1 MKSKKLFLF
10 IIMLLTMQGA
20 MAQTNDLSKEDMTQL
35 LQYTQQKVNQF
46 NGYVSFIAKKQ
57 RYTSQQQQNEVE
69 RNKDAYI
76 REALKLF
83 IGKGEDYTDEY
94 GNKQPA
100 PEMQVSS
107 IRRNGQVTVK
117 SKKVSEYLKALKGL
131 NYKNVTI
138 TSGDAFFCSEARQI
152 GEGKYVTTLSFR
164 QYFIGERDGRVVY
177 RDKTDKTVTVY
188 IERKNIDGRAQ
199 WTVLLGNIEV
209 KATDKY

>member
-1 MKSKKLFLF
+1 
-10 IIMLLTMQGA
+10 
-20 MAQTNDLSKEDMTQL
+20 
-35 LQYTQQKVNQF
+35 
-46 NGYVSFIAKKQ
+46 
-57 RYTSQQQQNEVE
+57 
-69 RNKDAYI
+69 
-76 REALKLF
+76 
-83 IGKGEDYTDEY
+83 
-94 GNKQPA
+94 
-100 PEMQVSS
+100 MQVSS